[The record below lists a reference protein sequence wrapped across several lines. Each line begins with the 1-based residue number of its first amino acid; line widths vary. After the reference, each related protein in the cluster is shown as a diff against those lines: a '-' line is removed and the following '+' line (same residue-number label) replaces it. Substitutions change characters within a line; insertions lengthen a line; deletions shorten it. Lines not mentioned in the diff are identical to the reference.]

1 MNMGGEMVYIL
12 AQRLQAQQIPS
23 SKGQKVLCDVV
34 RLAKLADGEIGP
46 DWSKSLAISNLLR
59 FFRVCWGHGM
69 QEACKSGIPNSRW
82 NRHSFQ

>member
-34 RLAKLADGEIGP
+34 RQSWQMGRLDR
-46 DWSKSLAISNLLR
+46 SKSLAISNLL
-59 FFRVCWGHGM
+59 GL
-69 QEACKSGIPNSRW
+69 S
-82 NRHSFQ
+82 